1 MVQPEMSVSNRFAG
15 LRDRVGKL
23 LDKSAGVMDEVVPHL
38 GDEIVGNLSESF
50 RKRASKVRDEEFVV
64 VVVGEMNRGKSMLL
78 NAMMHKQLLAVEVRE
93 CTATVNFLRY
103 PKQGESTDN
112 VVVHFTDK
120 RPPEAIPVHK
130 LKDYTSRFSELG
142 SNAER
147 GNDEVANLVDHVDV
161 FVKSRFL
168 EQNILLVDT
177 PGTNTT
183 TDNHI
188 RITQDQIDRS
198 NAAIFLLD
206 AGNQMTQSDLNFLKE
221 VDEVVSRLFFVVNK
235 MDQINANEVNRVL
248 VVTEEKVKATITDRS
263 KLRPRPIFGMS
274 AVKAALGRTG
284 YTTNGFMDEAEWCRQ
299 DSPQFRQT
307 LVEDSGIVRF
317 EDDLAKYL
325 FGGEK
330 GRDLLH
336 NPISFIQ
343 SETAKL
349 KQKLHRRIEV
359 LDDTFDLAELE
370 REIEQTE
377 RVIEDRKRELEG
389 MTDELTE
396 KLSNALSEVDEKLD
410 EKCKSEEESLLDMIR
425 AYDSLDA
432 LKNNWNTGACIATLP
447 ERKLTLLERQ
457 ANKLMRDAVERVLRR
472 ETRTIRTQIRG
483 ELGEISL
490 ELPELPEMTFEL
502 QEPQVDADTTE
513 KIGKLTKQLAD
524 CEQELDKLDA
534 AQTGINERRYNEL
547 REERDRIEEQR
558 INEFQLLGER
568 PEVRITPKEIEERK
582 WRGGIGGFIGNILM
596 GRKVEIRMEEV
607 KDDQERREYEQM
619 CERIESQHRE
629 KMAEI
634 DRRVEKARGKSD
646 QEQLEKRRYEQQQK
660 LSQNYE
666 RALAEAKSRQL
677 ENVDKAHQSAV
688 GLTQGQLVSTFREAA
703 EKLQSMV
710 ENGVRKTRD
719 MATSYIDNVMEE
731 LDATLTAHKRE
742 LEKLVSL
749 KGEKESERDAS
760 KEGITKALEELKTLR
775 DEASNLLEAHDAF
788 IAESGEAT
796 GTEVKQ

>member
-15 LRDRVGKL
+15 LRDRVAEL
-23 LDKSAGVMDEVVPHL
+23 LDKSAGVMDEVVPYL

-78 NAMMHKQLLAVEVRE
+78 NAMMHKQLLAMDVLE

-103 PKQGESTDN
+103 PNKPGESSDN
-112 VVVHFTDK
+112 VVVHFTDG
-120 RPPEAIPVHK
+120 RPQETVPVGN
-130 LKDYTSRFSELG
+130 LKDYTSRLSAL
-142 SNAER
+142 
-147 GNDEVANLVDHVDV
+147 GNDEVANLVDHVDA
-161 FVKSRFL
+161 FVESGFL

-188 RITQDQIDRS
+188 RITHDQIDRS

-206 AGNQMTQSDLNFLKE
+206 VETQMTRSDRDFLKD

-235 MDQINANEVNRVL
+235 IDKCIDASQVNRVL
-248 VVTEEKVKATITDRS
+248 MDVEGKVKDAITDRS
-263 KLRPRPIFGMS
+263 KLRLRPIFGMS
-274 AVKAALGRTG
+274 AAKAMLGRTG
-284 YTTNGFMDEAEWCRQ
+284 YADTPILNEEEWRRQ
-299 DSPQFRQT
+299 DSPQFRKT

-317 EDDLAKYL
+317 EADLARYL

-343 SETAKL
+343 SETANIEK
-349 KQKLHRRIEV
+349 KLHRRIEV

-370 REIEQTE
+370 LEIEQTE

-389 MTDELTE
+389 RTDELTE
-396 KLSNALSEVDEKLD
+396 KLSNALSEVDERLD
-410 EKCKSEEESLLDMIR
+410 EKCKSEEESLLGTIR
-425 AYDSLDA
+425 GYDSLKA
-432 LKNNWNTGACIATLP
+432 LKKNWNTGACIATLP

-472 ETRTIRTQIRG
+472 ETRTIRTQIRS

-502 QEPQVDADTTE
+502 QEPQIDADTTE
-513 KIGKLTKQLAD
+513 KIEKLTKQLED

-558 INEFQLLGER
+558 INESQLLGER
-568 PEVRITPKEIEERK
+568 PEVRITHKDIEERK

-607 KDDQERREYEQM
+607 KDDQERREYEN
-619 CERIESQHRE
+619 RRE
-629 KMAEI
+629 TINKQYHEKLADI
-634 DRRVEKARGKSD
+634 NRRVEKARERAN
-646 QEQLEKRRYEQQQK
+646 QEQLDKQRTKAVEKVEQNRRQELEK
-660 LSQNYE
+660 
-666 RALAEAKSRQL
+666 AESRHL

-688 GLTQGQLVSTFREAA
+688 ESTQGQLVNAFRDRTEDLKSLV
-703 EKLQSMV
+703 EK
-710 ENGVRKTRD
+710 GVRRTRD
-719 MATSYIDNVMEE
+719 MATSYIDKVMEE

-796 GTEVKQ
+796 GTEVK